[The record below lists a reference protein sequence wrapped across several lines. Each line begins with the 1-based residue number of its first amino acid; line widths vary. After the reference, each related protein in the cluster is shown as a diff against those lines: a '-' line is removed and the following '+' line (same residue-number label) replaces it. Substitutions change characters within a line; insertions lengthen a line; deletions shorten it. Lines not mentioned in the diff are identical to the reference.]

1 MRLAPGTARV
11 LAAAFSAFALL
22 AGAGSPA
29 VAASPWTP
37 YAAADFVAPAGE
49 RCAFELQGQVVS
61 DKERIRTL
69 ETFPDGRPRV
79 QQVVGQLLVRYTNTA
94 TAESVV
100 RNLTGNGIVEYSAD
114 GSYTLTLQG
123 GHFAV
128 GLQPTDPGGPATGRS
143 RTSAR
148 HSPADLASATPHR
161 RAPGRAR
168 SRWLRRPGTCG

>member
-1 MRLAPGTARV
+1 MRIAPGTARV
-11 LAAAFSAFALL
+11 LAAAVGAVALVV
-22 AGAGSPA
+22 GAGSPA

-37 YAAADFVAPAGE
+37 YQAADFVAPAGD
-49 RCAFELQGQVVS
+49 RCPFELQGQVVS

-69 ETFPDGRPRV
+69 ETFADGTPRV

-94 TAESVV
+94 TGESVV

-128 GLQPTDPGGPATGRS
+128 GLQPTDPGGPGFFVFTGS
-143 RTSAR
+143 GHSLAVAADGTRTITYG
-148 HSPADLASATPHR
+148 HGPVEDLCQTLA
-161 RAPGRAR
+161 G
-168 SRWLRRPGTCG
+168 